1 MDSKAS
7 IEDRTTITCV
17 SESTYAG
24 ELTQGRSYAIVAHEP
39 GKEQYRILNDR
50 GRQRWYPSFCFAPPG
65 VQPPML
71 SHFTIDDPILDAE
84 MDAIDVTIEFT
95 NGTRRWCIFTTPRYA
110 ATIGTVLISKEGW
123 SFRVLQGT
131 PHMHLISELHET
143 LITAALDHLNRQ
155 GELMDGSLPFPGN
168 ED

>member
-1 MDSKAS
+1 M
-7 IEDRTTITCV
+7 EDRSTIVCI
-17 SESTYAG
+17 SEGTYAG
-24 ELTQGRSYAIVAHEP
+24 ELTRGRSYAIVAHEP

-50 GRQRWYPSFCFAPPG
+50 GRHRWYPSLCFAPPDA
-65 VQPPML
+65 QPPDLL
-71 SHFTIDDPILDAE
+71 SFTIDDPVRDPEI
-84 MDAIDVTIEFT
+84 DAIDVTIEFA

-123 SFRVLQGT
+123 SLRMLQGT

-155 GELMDGSLPFPGN
+155 GGLMDGSLPLVGGCR
-168 ED
+168 